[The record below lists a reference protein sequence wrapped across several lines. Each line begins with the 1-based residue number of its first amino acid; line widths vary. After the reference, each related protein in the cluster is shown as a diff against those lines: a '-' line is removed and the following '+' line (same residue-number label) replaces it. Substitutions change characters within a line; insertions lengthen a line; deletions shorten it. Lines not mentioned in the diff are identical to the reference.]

1 MENKV
6 VGYIPRLLF
15 KIYLSLKE
23 RFDPSFP
30 IPEEEK
36 ITVEICKKLI
46 SDPDSK
52 LTFAPISNKR
62 FIKNEKMGIYVI
74 MEKYNVQVINHI
86 YSYSITLGD
95 KSWGKLIDFY
105 NQEIEKRRNQF
116 ESEIRSNIKHSLKN
130 ILHDIEE
137 KI

>member
-23 RFDPSFP
+23 RFDPTLP

-46 SDPDSK
+46 VDPESK
-52 LTFAPISNKR
+52 LTFAPISGKR
-62 FIKNEKMGIYVI
+62 FIKNENKNMFVVI
-74 MEKYNVQVINHI
+74 ESHTINLINHV
-86 YSYSITLGD
+86 YSYSVYLSSQND
-95 KSWGKLIDFY
+95 YK
-105 NQEIEKRRNQF
+105 EIIQSFDGVLENKRQSL
-116 ESEIRSNIKHSLKN
+116 EDEIRSNIQHSLQT
-130 ILHDIEE
+130 ILKKLD
-137 KI
+137 

>member
-23 RFDPSFP
+23 RFDPTLP

-46 SDPDSK
+46 LDSESK
-52 LTFAPISNKR
+52 LTYAPISGNR
-62 FIKNEKMGIYVI
+62 FIKNESKNMFVVI
-74 MEKYNVQVINHI
+74 ESHTINLINHV
-86 YSYSITLGD
+86 YSYSVYLSSQSDYREITESFDGILE
-95 KSWGKLIDFY
+95 S
-105 NQEIEKRRNQF
+105 KRQSL
-116 ESEIRSNIKHSLKN
+116 EDEIRSNIQHSLQT
-130 ILHDIEE
+130 ILKKLD
-137 KI
+137 

>member
-23 RFDPSFP
+23 RFDPTLP

-46 SDPDSK
+46 VDPESK
-52 LTFAPISNKR
+52 LTFAPISGKR
-62 FIKNEKMGIYVI
+62 FIKNENKNMFVVI
-74 MEKYNVQVINHI
+74 ESHTINLINHV
-86 YSYSITLGD
+86 YSYSVYLSSQTD
-95 KSWGKLIDFY
+95 YK
-105 NQEIEKRRNQF
+105 EIIQSFDGVLENKRQSL
-116 ESEIRSNIKHSLKN
+116 EDEIRSNIQHSLQT
-130 ILHDIEE
+130 ILKKLD
-137 KI
+137 